1 MPKRKDKN
9 STLDNDNN
17 SNNDQLHSEKREK
30 DGKTSG
36 EFNIDI
42 IFRSRKNQISYHI
55 FPFDMSYS
63 FIYSDPNLVKIKPN
77 N

>member
-30 DGKTSG
+30 DGKTS

-55 FPFDMSYS
+55 FPFDMSYT